1 MDHVDILKDVVIILG
16 ATLLVA
22 RISLLLR
29 APSIIGFILT
39 GVAIGPFGGKF
50 IKEDGVENLAELGLV
65 LLLFIIGLE
74 LSPRPLLR
82 MGRSLLVASG
92 LQIGITAFLAAIAV
106 NMVTSLS
113 FVQSAILGIAIA
125 LSSTAIVLKQ
135 LSDSGE
141 TDTLKGM
148 LITGILLI
156 QDVLVIAIMLFLPI
170 LAVDDDGGG
179 WRASAQEGLVGLSGM
194 VLLII
199 LSRMLLPLFMRHIVR
214 PGGKEFGTLFAILMA
229 FGGAWAADA
238 AGWSRPLGAC
248 IAGLLLSRT
257 DMRHQLAAE
266 ILPFRDAFNALFF
279 VSIGML
285 FDPTLAYSKF
295 PFFAAIIVATLL
307 LKFAVSSISVSAA
320 RWPMI
325 PAIQVGLGLC
335 TVSEFGYVL
344 LNEAD
349 NLGIIPPYILE
360 HFIVYTLG
368 TMAIGAMFM
377 PLAKPITRLVSGTLE
392 RGFNLD
398 AHEETEQ
405 ESASK
410 GQFVTVIGYGVNGR
424 NLCRILRSTQISYSI
439 VEMNPDLAQEARDDG
454 ATVISGD
461 ATRISVLTHAGI
473 QRSDALVIAINDPQA
488 TIRILSQ
495 AKSLRPDLY
504 ILARTHF
511 DSDLDSLYDLG
522 ADEVISEDFETSIE
536 IAAHLLRRLDV
547 PDNIVEGQIASIRA
561 GRYAMLRGM
570 PTDRAVIN
578 ELGKFLQTTGTRT
591 HYIEDD
597 SPVIGNTIAG
607 TDLRARTG
615 VTIIAIVRNGKPTT
629 NPPPD
634 FEIQA
639 ADILVLVG
647 SHAQLDKARAVLGP

>member
-1 MDHVDILKDVVIILG
+1 
-16 ATLLVA
+16 
-22 RISLLLR
+22 
-29 APSIIGFILT
+29 
-39 GVAIGPFGGKF
+39 
-50 IKEDGVENLAELGLV
+50 
-65 LLLFIIGLE
+65 
-74 LSPRPLLR
+74 
-82 MGRSLLVASG
+82 
-92 LQIGITAFLAAIAV
+92 
-106 NMVTSLS
+106 
-113 FVQSAILGIAIA
+113 
-125 LSSTAIVLKQ
+125 
-135 LSDSGE
+135 
-141 TDTLKGM
+141 
-148 LITGILLI
+148 
-156 QDVLVIAIMLFLPI
+156 
-170 LAVDDDGGG
+170 
-179 WRASAQEGLVGLSGM
+179 
-194 VLLII
+194 
-199 LSRMLLPLFMRHIVR
+199 
-214 PGGKEFGTLFAILMA
+214 
-229 FGGAWAADA
+229 
-238 AGWSRPLGAC
+238 
-248 IAGLLLSRT
+248 
-257 DMRHQLAAE
+257 
-266 ILPFRDAFNALFF
+266 
-279 VSIGML
+279 
-285 FDPTLAYSKF
+285 
-295 PFFAAIIVATLL
+295 
-307 LKFAVSSISVSAA
+307 
-320 RWPMI
+320 MI